1 MATDEVLSFERREGK
16 SPDVLIFTVTGPI
29 TLRTMFAFQAE
40 LRGTPSPALTILDL
54 TGVPYLDSAGIG
66 VVINQYVHCQ
76 KNKVKLVVAGVNSR
90 ALELF
95 KLTKVNTLIPMFATV
110 DEAESSS

>member
-1 MATDEVLSFERREGK
+1 MATDEVLTFERREGK
-16 SPDVLIFTVTGPI
+16 SPEVLIFTVTGPI
-29 TLRTMFAFQAE
+29 TLRTMFGLQAE
-40 LRGTPSPALTILDL
+40 LRGTASPALTILDL

-66 VVINQYVHCQ
+66 VVINQFVHCQ
-76 KNKVKLVVAGVNSR
+76 KNKRKLVVAGVNSR